1 MSGARS
7 RKLFEEAKK
16 HIPGGVNSPVRAF
29 RSVGGEPLFIKKAK
43 GSKIYDADNKA
54 YIDYV
59 LSWGPM
65 ILGHTH
71 PKVTAALKKAIANG
85 TSFGAPTEL
94 EVTLAKMVKK
104 AFPSIEM
111 VRMVSS
117 GTEATMSA
125 IRAARGFTGR
135 DKILKFDGCYHGHA
149 DSLLV
154 KAGSGVATFGLPDS
168 PGVPADLARLTL
180 TVAYNDLAAVKDM
193 AVREGQRIA
202 CIIVEPV
209 AGNMGCVP
217 PEPGFLQ
224 GLREICDKYGIV
236 LIFDEVM
243 TGFRVAYGGAQQLY
257 KIKPDMT
264 CLGKVI
270 GGGLP
275 VGAYGGKLEIM
286 QKIAPIGPI
295 YQAGTLSG
303 NPLAMTAGIE
313 TLKLLSKPGVYKTLE
328 KNAADLEKGL
338 RTAAEEAGVSTTFN
352 RVGSMFTCFF
362 TDRKVKDFESAKTS
376 DTDAVRK
383 VLPVHAQEWREPC
396 AVPVRGRLPVPGPY
410 ESGHQQDDRSSEEK
424 PERSVSLFLPRRA
437 RKSRNLR
444 FKIQTSNFYHS
455 ALSSKFA
462 DT

>member
-29 RSVGGEPLFIKKAK
+29 RSVGGEPLFIRKAK
-43 GSKIYDADNKA
+43 GSKIYDADGKA
-54 YIDYV
+54 FIDYV

-65 ILGHTH
+65 ILGHAH
-71 PKVTAALKKAIANG
+71 PRVSAALKKAVASG

-94 EVTLAKMVKK
+94 EITLAKMVKK
-104 AFPSIEM
+104 AVPSIEL

-125 IRAARGFTGR
+125 IRVARGHTGR
-135 DKILKFDGCYHGHA
+135 DTIIKFDGGYHGHG

-168 PGVPADLARLTL
+168 PGVPADLAKFTL
-180 TVAYNDLAAVKDM
+180 TVAYNDLAAVKEI
-193 AVREGQRIA
+193 ASREGERIA

-217 PEPGFLQ
+217 PEPGFLE
-224 GLREICDKYGIV
+224 GLRQVCDQYGIV
-236 LIFDEVM
+236 YIFDEVM
-243 TGFRVAYGGAQQLY
+243 TGFRVAYGGAQQRF
-257 KIKPDMT
+257 KIKPDLT

-275 VGAYGGKLEIM
+275 VGAFGGRRDIM
-286 QKIAPIGPI
+286 EKVAPIGPI

-313 TLKLLSKPGVYKTLE
+313 TLKLLAKPGVYQTLE
-328 KNAADLEKGL
+328 KSSAELEQGL
-338 RTAAEEAGVSTTFN
+338 REAARETGIPTTIN
-352 RVGSMFTCFF
+352 RVGSMFTSFF
-362 TDRKVKDFESAKTS
+362 TDRKVKDFASAKTS
-376 DTDAVRK
+376 DTAKFGNFFRAMLKNGVN
-383 VLPVHAQEWREPC
+383 LAPSQFEA
-396 AVPVRGRLPVPGPY
+396 AFM
-410 ESGHQQDDRSSEEK
+410 
-424 PERSVSLFLPRRA
+424 SLAHTRADIAKTIEAA
-437 RKSRNLR
+437 RKSL
-444 FKIQTSNFYHS
+444 KT
-455 ALSSKFA
+455 L
-462 DT
+462 

>member
-1 MSGARS
+1 VSGARS
-7 RKLFEEAKK
+7 KKLFEEAKK

-43 GSKIYDADNKA
+43 GSKIFDADNKA

-65 ILGHTH
+65 ILGHSH
-71 PKVTAALKKAIANG
+71 PKVTAALKKAVANG

-94 EVTLAKMVKK
+94 EITLAKMVKK
-104 AFPSIEM
+104 AFPSIEL

-135 DKILKFDGCYHGHA
+135 DKVLKFDGGYHGHA

-168 PGVPADLARLTL
+168 PGVPADLAKLTL
-180 TVAYNDLAAVKDM
+180 TVAYNDLSAVKEM

-224 GLREICDKYGIV
+224 GLRQICDQYGIV

-257 KIKPDMT
+257 KIKPDLT

-275 VGAYGGKLEIM
+275 VGAFGGRREIM
-286 QKIAPIGPI
+286 EMIAPIGPI

-313 TLKLLSKPGVYKTLE
+313 TLKALSRPGVYKTLE

-338 RTAAEEAGVSTTFN
+338 RAAAAEAGVPVTFN
-352 RVGSMFTCFF
+352 RVGSMFTGFF
-362 TDRKVKDFESAKTS
+362 TDRKVKDFESAKTA
-376 DTDAVRK
+376 DTVRFGK
-383 VLPVHAQEWREPC
+383 YFLAMLKNGVNLAPSQFEA
-396 AVPVRGRLPVPGPY
+396 AFM
-410 ESGHQQDDRSSEEK
+410 
-424 PERSVSLFLPRRA
+424 SLAHTRADINKTIEAA
-437 RKSRNLR
+437 RKSL
-444 FKIQTSNFYHS
+444 KG
-455 ALSSKFA
+455 L
-462 DT
+462 